1 MIAAALAVLTLA
13 GILYQALAATMI
25 GRSGDPAPIPADA
38 PAVTILKPLYGD
50 EPRLEAN
57 LSTFLRQ
64 GYSGAVQIICG
75 VARADDAAVA
85 AVAALRAVHPEAD
98 IALVV
103 DGTRHGGNAK
113 VANLINMMVAA
124 GHDVLIASD
133 SDIAVAPDYL
143 ARVVAALAEP
153 GVGAVSCLYH
163 GRGDAGAWSVLA
175 AMQVSY
181 GFLAAVTLG
190 RGLGAAEPC
199 MGSTIALRRDT
210 LKRIGGF
217 AAFADTLADDYAIG
231 AAVRGLGLQ
240 VEVPGFTVAHA
251 CADDSLAA
259 LAAHELRWNATV
271 RHLSQWGYAG
281 LGVLNPLPV
290 ALIALA
296 AGASPWWLAAALA
309 SRIGVKM
316 RVDRLAGVSSGP
328 VWLLPLRDILT
339 FGLFLGGFL
348 VQSVDW
354 RGARL
359 AVADGRITGE

>member
-1 MIAAALAVLTLA
+1 MIGAALAALTLA
-13 GILYQALAATMI
+13 GILYQVLAAAMA
-25 GRSGDPAPIPADA
+25 GRSGGSGLIPVNA
-38 PAVTILKPLYGD
+38 PAVSVLKPLYGA

-57 LSTFLRQ
+57 LATFLAQ
-64 GYSGAVQIICG
+64 DYPGAVQIVCG

-85 AVAALRAVHPEAD
+85 AVAKLRAVHPEAD

-103 DGTRHGGNAK
+103 DGARHGGNAK
-113 VANLINMMVAA
+113 VSNLINMMAA
-124 GHDVLIASD
+124 AKHDVLIASD

-143 ARVVAALAEP
+143 ARVIAGLTAP

-163 GRGDAGAWSVLA
+163 GRGDAGWWSALA

-181 GFLAAVTLG
+181 GFLPAVMLS

-199 MGSTIALRRDT
+199 MGSTIALRRET
-210 LKRIGGF
+210 LERIGGF

-231 AAVRGLGLQ
+231 EAVRGLGLQ
-240 VEVPGFTVAHA
+240 VAVPGFTVAHA
-251 CADDSLAA
+251 CADDSLNV

-271 RHLSQWGYAG
+271 RHLSPWGYSG
-281 LGVLNPLPV
+281 LGILNPLPV
-290 ALIALA
+290 GLIALA

-309 SRIGVKM
+309 ARIGVKM

-328 VWLLPLRDILT
+328 VRLLPLRDILT